1 MDQYSAW
8 QSMSGQGSQ
17 MSDPAYSDMMKRINK
32 KQLESI
38 ASEQAGIDDLQ
49 SNINAQ
55 QASGVA
61 FDLSP
66 LAALSD
72 SLTGSRLSQGYQK
85 PESFKE
91 KQKRIGELKNQ
102 LQKSRSSLSDNELD
116 LLKMQLAQR
125 SGMSAAN
132 QMRQGQLDQQQR
144 EDLIKSKQAQQVEKL
159 AELDKAQQ
167 DYENLFKENG
177 FEMFG
182 DKKAAL
188 EHAYSNYKFKLKEA
202 ENLGAI
208 TAADSKLMDEAMP
221 QVTGF
226 GGALNYLGGLRAK
239 GVQSGIDQSKA
250 RLKGQKDRNIST
262 LELAFPSKGSQDLIK
277 NYKKQFIT
285 PADQEAIDWANG
297 PGKGTDDAKK
307 ILSRLG
313 L

>member
-159 AELDKAQQ
+159 AELNQAKAQ
-167 DYENLFKENG
+167 YENLFNKHG
-177 FEMFG
+177 FEMYG
-182 DKKAAL
+182 DSKA
-188 EHAYSNYKFKLKEA
+188 EIDNAYSAYKLKLKEA
-202 ENLGAI
+202 ENLGALTGPDVKI
-208 TAADSKLMDEAMP
+208 LEESMP
-221 QVTGF
+221 SVTGLS
-226 GGALNYLGGLRAK
+226 GALNYLGGLRSSGVKK
-239 GVQSGIDQSKA
+239 GLKQSSE
-250 RLKGQKDRNIST
+250 RLENQKNRNIST
-262 LELAFPSKGSQDLIK
+262 LELAFPSKGSQELIK